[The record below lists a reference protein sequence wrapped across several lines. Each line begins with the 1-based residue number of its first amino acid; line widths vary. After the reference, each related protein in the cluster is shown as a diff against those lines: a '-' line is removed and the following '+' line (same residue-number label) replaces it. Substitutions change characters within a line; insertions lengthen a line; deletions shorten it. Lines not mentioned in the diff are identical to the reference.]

1 MCVHEL
7 IGASVVCYAEG
18 WRDGGKGGGM
28 KMLASPSSI
37 GGIII

>member
-18 WRDGGKGGGM
+18 WRDGGKGRGDENVGV
-28 KMLASPSSI
+28 SQ
-37 GGIII
+37 

>member
-18 WRDGGKGGGM
+18 WRDGGKGGGGDENVGV
-28 KMLASPSSI
+28 SQ
-37 GGIII
+37 